1 MHNQNNILDLDLKR
15 HPIMIINEELDN
27 AKPSN
32 IPQVK
37 LDSFEKAVKNT
48 NLLEVIEQ
56 LKKEGIKK
64 P

>member
-1 MHNQNNILDLDLKR
+1 MHTQNNILELDLKR

-27 AKPSN
+27 VKPTN

-37 LDSFEKAVKNT
+37 IESFENAVKNT
-48 NLLEVIEQ
+48 NLLEVIEKVKR
-56 LKKEGIKK
+56 KKIPK

>member
-1 MHNQNNILDLDLKR
+1 MHTQNNIMELDLKR

-27 AKPSN
+27 VKPSN

-37 LDSFEKAVKNT
+37 IDSFENAVKNT
-48 NLLEVIEQ
+48 NLLEIIE
-56 LKKEGIKK
+56 KVKRERIVK

>member
-1 MHNQNNILDLDLKR
+1 MHNNNNIIDLDLKR

-27 AKPSN
+27 VKPIK

-37 LDSFEKAVKNT
+37 IDSFENAVKNS
-48 NLLEVIEQ
+48 NLLEVIEKV
-56 LKKEGIKK
+56 KKERITK

>member
-1 MHNQNNILDLDLKR
+1 MHKQNNILDLDLKR

-37 LDSFEKAVKNT
+37 LDSFENAVKNT

>member
-1 MHNQNNILDLDLKR
+1 MPTQNNILELDLKR

-27 AKPSN
+27 VKPLN

-37 LDSFEKAVKNT
+37 IDSFENAVKNT
-48 NLLEVIEQ
+48 NLLEVIE
-56 LKKEGIKK
+56 KVKRERITK

>member
-1 MHNQNNILDLDLKR
+1 MHNQNNILNLDLKR

-27 AKPSN
+27 VKPSN

-48 NLLEVIEQ
+48 DIIEVIDK